1 MSKADQNYNGCAPR
15 SHDFIRSDNANK
27 IFCRKCDD
35 VIAGNCQAMLKKI
48 LKKDVID
55 DLKIIE
61 DKISTI
67 AFARTKKYSKDI
79 IDTLKCLSFA
89 QTQNYTPSFINHM
102 DHIINEWIQVNA
114 PINMISDQHTYNN
127 QNGKDGK
134 DVKDFKQHKK
144 TLNELL
150 SNAPKFINHRKNG
163 FVIGK
168 LLSLHI
174 EFISIILTDYCRK
187 IDGIPKSKRITL
199 RNCINIHF
207 VIKLLSLDIEFT
219 PEALEQICGALQTLG
234 ISDMIKTFG
243 MQDSKPNYVKSLDH
257 LYQILKHEPGLDI
270 CKNVLRGWEYEL
282 DAVKEDINGEEE
294 LKKEIPEH
302 LYTKIK
308 ALLANINDIINL
320 YKRLLT
326 KLEKQL
332 GVNVVFMTPEV
343 KEDVISMSADVNQ
356 VTEFLSHQIKHT
368 QKATTLRQ
376 DKTHKNE
383 MKCEQFDSKIKIKI
397 GQQMLKKNSKYMS
410 NKLIAYL
417 KVYKKKQYEI
427 TEKLKADNTLTKAIV
442 NTNYATIAK
451 NAFLKGYKKGTKS
464 NQWLFTKDEF
474 INELKKNIRNGNR
487 RIEEVAEIDEY
498 GNVCIKMVWM
508 VKVNFK
514 DKLYDI
520 GVEVDQKYDR
530 LIFTALYLKIK
541 GRESEFNAMDN
552 LCIVIKRTK
561 WSPIT
566 SKKKKQKSVKIHRKT
581 INSKTNSINVL
592 NDDSD
597 SSFGSYSYNNTNIT
611 NNNSY
616 NKLSNT
622 SSKRINNRNKN
633 NVSIPIPKNTTK
645 NHKNINVS
653 SINTNDKTNVSQIQ
667 SVQNNNGN
675 NEISAGFLLWKLTP
689 QQIREACIEEYKQE
703 IKELIDD
710 EQQKQLQALNE
721 KYLSSCRVL
730 QNEVYRGFYITRTDY
745 KSKTFYTTRQQL
757 EKLGVNICLI
767 YLGKNKRFMHLR

>member
-27 IFCRKCDD
+27 IFCRKCL
-35 VIAGNCQAMLKKI
+35 VIAPNCQSISKKI
-48 LKKDVID
+48 LKKEVID
-55 DLKIIE
+55 HLKTIE
-61 DKISTI
+61 DKIYTI
-67 AFARTKKYSKDI
+67 ALKRTMTYSKDI
-79 IDTLKCLSFA
+79 IHDILRSLHFA
-89 QTQNYTPSFINHM
+89 QTQNDRPSFINNM
-102 DHIINEWIQVNA
+102 DSMINEWIQVNA
-114 PINMISDQHTYNN
+114 PIISDQN
-127 QNGKDGK
+127 DA
-134 DVKDFKQHKK
+134 DFENDKK
-144 TLNELL
+144 MLNHLL
-150 SNAPKFINHRKNG
+150 SNALKFINHPKKG
-163 FVIGK
+163 VVIGK
-168 LLSLHI
+168 LLSSHI
-174 EFISIILTDYCRK
+174 KIISIMLTAYSTK
-187 IDGIPKSKRITL
+187 IDISESKRITFK
-199 RNCINIHF
+199 NCICVRFAIE
-207 VIKLLSLDIEFT
+207 LLSLDIEFNQ
-219 PEALEQICGALQTLG
+219 EALGQMVGALKTLG
-234 ISDMIKTFG
+234 MSDIRKTFR
-243 MQDSKPNYVKSLDH
+243 MQDSKPNVKSLDD
-257 LYQILKHEPGLDI
+257 LYQILKDEQGLDT
-270 CKNVLRGWEYEL
+270 CKSFLKYNWEYDF

-308 ALLANINDIINL
+308 AALLTNINDEQYKQLILDGIINF

-520 GVEVDQKYDR
+520 G
-530 LIFTALYLKIK
+530 
-541 GRESEFNAMDN
+541 
-552 LCIVIKRTK
+552 
-561 WSPIT
+561 
-566 SKKKKQKSVKIHRKT
+566 
-581 INSKTNSINVL
+581 
-592 NDDSD
+592 
-597 SSFGSYSYNNTNIT
+597 
-611 NNNSY
+611 
-616 NKLSNT
+616 
-622 SSKRINNRNKN
+622 
-633 NVSIPIPKNTTK
+633 
-645 NHKNINVS
+645 
-653 SINTNDKTNVSQIQ
+653 
-667 SVQNNNGN
+667 
-675 NEISAGFLLWKLTP
+675 
-689 QQIREACIEEYKQE
+689 
-703 IKELIDD
+703 
-710 EQQKQLQALNE
+710 
-721 KYLSSCRVL
+721 
-730 QNEVYRGFYITRTDY
+730 
-745 KSKTFYTTRQQL
+745 
-757 EKLGVNICLI
+757 
-767 YLGKNKRFMHLR
+767 